1 MDITLLLVSPTTV
14 LLIVVG
20 FNPCFNGYYTSTA
33 NSNAFLSAVKEC
45 FNPCFNGYY
54 TSTQKAEHFFLL
66 QVFVSILVL
75 MDITLLLVQ
84 SKAIG
89 ITRTQQQ

>member
-1 MDITLLLVSPTTV
+1 MLFVSILVLMDITLLHMQMDYNKTVSD
-14 LLIVVG
+14 
-20 FNPCFNGYYTSTA
+20 
-33 NSNAFLSAVKEC
+33 C

-54 TSTQKAEHFFLL
+54 TFTLSKMPAVSELIS
-66 QVFVSILVL
+66 VSILVL

-84 SKAIG
+84 SKTIG